1 MYIKHSKFKN
11 TGILFEIL
19 VKRITADTLSK
30 DDSPALSTLRK
41 YFVNTELGKEYK
53 LYEMVFKGKNVKET
67 KANAI
72 LNTVIESSKKLNRTR
87 LRKEKYNLIKELKE
101 NYNIEDLFKTKISD
115 YKTYA
120 SLYTLFEIYN
130 TNKATDPNQIVD
142 NKVTILEHLTKTPI
156 ERDDV
161 KGNILEEFKSY
172 DKDVRILTYRILLEK
187 FNEKYSDLS
196 KTQKRILKEFINSVD
211 STSSLKEFYN
221 TEVVT
226 IKKQISEQIKI
237 TKDKTIQ
244 IKLEEVSKLINEL
257 EKRDKIKSEHLVDLL
272 QYHSLLEELS
282 NVHVPVQA

>member
-19 VKRITADTLSK
+19 VKRITADTLSNG
-30 DDSPALSTLRK
+30 DSPAINTLRK

-53 LYEMVFKGKNVKET
+53 LYEMVFKGKNVKEN

-101 NYNIEDLFKTKISD
+101 NYNTADLFKTKISD

-120 SLYTLFEIYN
+120 SLYTLFEVYN
-130 TNKATDPNQIVD
+130 TENPTDPNQIVD
-142 NKVTILEHLTKTPI
+142 NKVIILEHLTSTPI
-156 ERDDV
+156 ERDNV
-161 KGNILEEFKSY
+161 KGDIIEEFKSY

-196 KTQKRILKEFINSVD
+196 PTQKRILKEFINSVD
-211 STSSLKEFYN
+211 NTSSLKDFYN
-221 TEVVT
+221 TEVQN
-226 IKKQISEQIKI
+226 IKKTISEQIKV
-237 TKDKTIQ
+237 TKDKIIQ
-244 IKLEEVSKLINEL
+244 IKLKEVSKLINEL
-257 EKRDKIKSEHLVDLL
+257 NKKDKVKTDHLVDLL
-272 QYHSLLEELS
+272 QYHSLLNEL
-282 NVHVPVQA
+282 NKVHAPLQA